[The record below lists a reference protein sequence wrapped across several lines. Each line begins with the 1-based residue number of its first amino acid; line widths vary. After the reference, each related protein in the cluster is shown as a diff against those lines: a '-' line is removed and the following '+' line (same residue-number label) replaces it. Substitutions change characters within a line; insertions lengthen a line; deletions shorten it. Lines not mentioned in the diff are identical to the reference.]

1 MSYTVHPYK
10 RAHEATDYPVFSN
23 ALNPYNYKDL
33 GNQFQPYQKQQDMYY
48 NTRQLNPI
56 SLLKNGP
63 QWMDP
68 LIIPQI
74 IDQLYMKNTS
84 LNYLEQTNQY
94 QTPKNNAMLWNV
106 NKPAKAGYYSLR
118 DPSYPRQISSIQ
130 AGQATSFQ
138 VPRDAII
145 LSIELILEPI

>member
-1 MSYTVHPYK
+1 
-10 RAHEATDYPVFSN
+10 
-23 ALNPYNYKDL
+23 
-33 GNQFQPYQKQQDMYY
+33 MYY

-68 LIIPQI
+68 SNYTPDNRPAI
-74 IDQLYMKNTS
+74 YKNTS

-130 AGQATSFQ
+130 AGQASSF
-138 VPRDAII
+138 VPFHGMQ
-145 LSIELILEPI
+145 LY